1 MNGNMP
7 LRDLLYVARTYE
19 KIVPVRERYKKET
32 YKIPRPEFFVF
43 YNGQYDEKVEFV
55 QKLSDAYLDS
65 EEDDNISLE
74 LVVNMISIS
83 IKADGELMKK
93 CKILGNVLGL

>member
-1 MNGNMP
+1 MENTAN
-7 LRDLLYVARTYE
+7 LHVIYW
-19 KIVPVRERYKKET
+19 
-32 YKIPRPEFFVF
+32 F
-43 YNGQYDEKVEFV
+43 YLNLCVIDV
-55 QKLSDAYLDS
+55 YLDS

>member
-1 MNGNMP
+1 MI
-7 LRDLLYVARTYE
+7 YW
-19 KIVPVRERYKKET
+19 
-32 YKIPRPEFFVF
+32 F
-43 YNGQYDEKVEFV
+43 YLNLCVIDV
-55 QKLSDAYLDS
+55 YLDS